1 MRPFAHRSPVGL
13 LGLVPLLA
21 WATTGCG
28 SAPKPENSLQP
39 VPAMPP
45 MATAPGILRSVD
57 LDPATDTLSVGDQV
71 RLQATAR
78 DWFGAP
84 IPEPTLE
91 WSSLNERVASVN
103 WEGLVLAKE
112 PGTALIRVEL
122 AGVVAVASIVVT
134 PRD

>member
-1 MRPFAHRSPVGL
+1 MRLFAHHFPAGL
-13 LGLVPLLA
+13 LGLAPLLA

-28 SAPKPENSLQP
+28 PAPKPANALQP

-57 LDPATDTLSVGDQV
+57 LDPAIDTLSVGDQI
-71 RLQATAR
+71 RLQATAL

-91 WSSLNERVASVN
+91 WSSLNDGVASVDRA
-103 WEGLVLAKE
+103 GLVRAKA
-112 PGTALIRVEL
+112 PGTALIRAEL
-122 AGVVAVASIVVT
+122 AGVVAIASIVVS